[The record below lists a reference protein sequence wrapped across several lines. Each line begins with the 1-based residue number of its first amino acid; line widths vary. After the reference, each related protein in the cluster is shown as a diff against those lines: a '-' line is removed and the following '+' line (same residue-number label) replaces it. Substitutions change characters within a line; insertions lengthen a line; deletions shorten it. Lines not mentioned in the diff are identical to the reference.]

1 MHLAVTHRTAA
12 EIVYERADSEM
23 PHMGLTLSLIHI
35 YLMKPSASG
44 EIKGKTRMLLL
55 SLHTLLQSIKV
66 RAAILIRF
74 LWYCPKPVSYTHLD
88 VYKRQVS
95 LHII

>member
-1 MHLAVTHRTAA
+1 MLA
-12 EIVYERADSEM
+12 
-23 PHMGLTLSLIHI
+23 

-74 LWYCPKPVSYTHLD
+74 LWYCPKPAAF
-88 VYKRQVS
+88 
-95 LHII
+95 